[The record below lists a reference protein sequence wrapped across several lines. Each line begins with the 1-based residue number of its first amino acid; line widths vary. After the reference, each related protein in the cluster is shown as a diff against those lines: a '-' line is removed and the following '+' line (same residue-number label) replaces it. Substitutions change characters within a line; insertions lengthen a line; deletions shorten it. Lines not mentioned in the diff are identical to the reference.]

1 MKATEYIKTRLKD
14 KGLNVERMSEIMGIS
29 IPTAYKYVRQ
39 PETMTLKMARKM
51 SNTLGVDNLHLITV
65 ITNNYAS
72 WISI

>member
-72 WISI
+72 

>member
-1 MKATEYIKTRLKD
+1 MKATEYIKSRLKD

-29 IPTAYKYVRQ
+29 IPTVYKYVRQ

-72 WISI
+72 